1 VENKQK
7 NIKSHLF
14 TCFTYFLT
22 QIMLL
27 NVKSASE
34 QGLMMEQK
42 AGKPSLPSWT
52 PVLNLVSIS
61 GTISTIESLIKTKCR
76 PSHLLF

>member
-1 VENKQK
+1 
-7 NIKSHLF
+7 
-14 TCFTYFLT
+14 
-22 QIMLL
+22 MLL

-42 AGKPSLPSWT
+42 AGKLSLPLWT

-61 GTISTIESLIKTKCR
+61 GTISTTEYLIKTKCR